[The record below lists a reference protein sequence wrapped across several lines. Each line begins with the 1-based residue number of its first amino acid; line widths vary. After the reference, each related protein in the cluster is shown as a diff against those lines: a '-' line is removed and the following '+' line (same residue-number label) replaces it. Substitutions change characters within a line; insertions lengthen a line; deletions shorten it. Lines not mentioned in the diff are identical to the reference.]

1 MKYTVMISSGSST
14 MLSNVQD
21 RESIKIFLNYV
32 LTCNSLHGSHK
43 IDLREIIKYQFN
55 LSRYK
60 RELVI
65 HWFLL
70 HVVTLREEKEVDD
83 NKPILHNSCNTQ
95 VK

>member
-1 MKYTVMISSGSST
+1 MISSGSST

-21 RESIKIFLNYV
+21 REAIKIFLNYV
-32 LTCNSLHGSHK
+32 LTYNSLHGSHK
-43 IDLREIIKYQFN
+43 IDLKEIIKYQFN